1 MLPMAAL
8 VHSCLSAL
16 QEGLPWLWVPR
27 RLVCHQQDLDAGR
40 TLRALMAL
48 VFSAAFRCHWQKL
61 DVLCAA
67 NKTGHFTWPLARLD
81 EGGTLRALMAAH
93 RI

>member
-8 VHSCLSAL
+8 VHSCSSAL

-27 RLVCHQQDLDAGR
+27 HLVCHQQDLDAGR
-40 TLRALMAL
+40 TLRALIAL
-48 VFSAAFRCHWQKL
+48 VFSVAFRCHWQKL

-67 NKTGHFTWPLARLD
+67 NKTRHFTRPLARLT
-81 EGGTLRALMAAH
+81 EGGTLGALMAAH
-93 RI
+93 HI